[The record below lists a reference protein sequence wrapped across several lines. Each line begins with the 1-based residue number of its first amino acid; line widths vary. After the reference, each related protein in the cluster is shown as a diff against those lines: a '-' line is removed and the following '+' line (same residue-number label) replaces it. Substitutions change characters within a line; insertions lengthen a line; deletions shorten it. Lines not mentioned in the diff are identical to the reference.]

1 MTNLF
6 TLPARPRL
14 ATRVW
19 RVWAGERR
27 GCGQFSEE
35 AIELPFSHGLGQGER
50 ALVFD
55 FADSPQLAQ
64 HLASWS
70 VVENIR
76 SYFSELLPVVP
87 LADCIFY
94 LAQPGDEL
102 LLIGVFGHLQHVSQ
116 FFDLEPDKDR
126 SSACAS
132 GRDLPSPWK
141 ASLPARP
148 HVPMLGQE
156 LFEFG

>member
-1 MTNLF
+1 
-6 TLPARPRL
+6 LPH
-14 ATRVW
+14 
-19 RVWAGERR
+19 GFG
-27 GCGQFSEE
+27 GCGLASAAGAASFPRRQSK
-35 AIELPFSHGLGQGER
+35 LPFSHGLGQGER

-116 FFDLEPDKDR
+116 FFDLEPIRIEVPLVQAGGTCRVRGKLHCQR
-126 SSACAS
+126 GHMCRCS
-132 GRDLPSPWK
+132 GKSFLNSVEIRFKRW
-141 ASLPARP
+141 A
-148 HVPMLGQE
+148 
-156 LFEFG
+156 